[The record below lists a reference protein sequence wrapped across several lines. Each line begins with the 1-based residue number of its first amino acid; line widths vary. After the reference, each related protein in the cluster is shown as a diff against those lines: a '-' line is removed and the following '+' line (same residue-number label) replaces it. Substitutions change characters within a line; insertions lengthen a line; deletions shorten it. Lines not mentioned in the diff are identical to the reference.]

1 MTEDPDFY
9 NVTNLLAHDI
19 TEWINM
25 GKVNGTPICS
35 HSGACESEPTEYKP
49 NQTKI
54 WTVGPGWNHV
64 FNQGS
69 SASDVRRLDTSDRDP
84 PKPQCIQFSFS
95 FIDVKGKTSKDRTGW
110 KRKNRR
116 GGRRNRKRNRS
127 APEKQ
132 KEEDPCP
139 GDFVSILELSPQ
151 LDLTSEYSYGDAVNA
166 SVSAPHV
173 LLDKT
178 CRGHDP
184 PATITSHSNLIY
196 VIFHSDE
203 AKQGKGFKLD
213 AKTVNCSVPSSSS
226 CLGDCEW
233 KENPFYQLSSLWRFG
248 GWRND
253 PNDCDFKLGKPSI
266 DDTGNCTRV
275 QFTTPKIPKDLKC
288 LDDCFYEL
296 DKEYNHGRTN
306 EEEKDR
312 LSVIYNKK
320 CNEARTDSAGS
331 IFDLKANASDAAID
345 CILFNKVDDTSTI
358 SLSERRCII
367 PKSKIL
373 AMAGGLGRDIDLDK
387 DRNNG
392 CDSHGQVKETEE
404 GGRELSDIL
413 INNFVPKEPIDL
425 ALMFCIMAH
434 LDSRRK
440 LPSIDKTAFYKG
452 ERVWRN
458 TRFRTCRFILPRFD
472 KVTTTSTPA
481 SGSGS
486 GRGFVGRD
494 FRTQRSLKRSSI
506 TRSTGPA
513 SANIER

>member
-1 MTEDPDFY
+1 M
-9 NVTNLLAHDI
+9 
-19 TEWINM
+19 
-25 GKVNGTPICS
+25 
-35 HSGACESEPTEYKP
+35 
-49 NQTKI
+49 
-54 WTVGPGWNHV
+54 
-64 FNQGS
+64 
-69 SASDVRRLDTSDRDP
+69 
-84 PKPQCIQFSFS
+84 
-95 FIDVKGKTSKDRTGW
+95 
-110 KRKNRR
+110 
-116 GGRRNRKRNRS
+116 
-127 APEKQ
+127 
-132 KEEDPCP
+132 
-139 GDFVSILELSPQ
+139 
-151 LDLTSEYSYGDAVNA
+151 
-166 SVSAPHV
+166 
-173 LLDKT
+173 
-178 CRGHDP
+178 
-184 PATITSHSNLIY
+184 
-196 VIFHSDE
+196 
-203 AKQGKGFKLD
+203 
-213 AKTVNCSVPSSSS
+213 
-226 CLGDCEW
+226 
-233 KENPFYQLSSLWRFG
+233 
-248 GWRND
+248 
-253 PNDCDFKLGKPSI
+253 KLGFLKNE
-266 DDTGNCTRV
+266 DDTGSCTRV
-275 QFTTPKIPKDLKC
+275 QFTMPKIPKDLKC

-296 DKEYNHGRTN
+296 DREYNSQRTN
-306 EEEKDR
+306 INDKDR
-312 LSVIYNKK
+312 LSVIYDDK
-320 CNEARTDSAGS
+320 CQDQRKDSAGHILPP
-331 IFDLKANASDAAID
+331 IFELKANASDAAID

-373 AMAGGLGRDIDLDK
+373 GMAGGLGRDIDLDK
-387 DRNNG
+387 DRCNG

-404 GGRELSDIL
+404 GGTELRDKL